1 MAKILVVED
10 NPANMKLAEFLLRK
24 AGHEVLAAEDAPAG
38 IALARA
44 QLPDLVLMDVQ
55 LPGMDGLEATRAL
68 KSDPATRAV
77 KVIALT
83 AFAMKGDE
91 EKMRSAGCDG
101 YIAKPFQYQEFLAR
115 IEAALRAAEEPRTG
129 PGRA

>member
-1 MAKILVVED
+1 MAKILLVED
-10 NPANMKLAEFLLRK
+10 NPANLKLAEFLLRK
-24 AGHEVLAAEDAPAG
+24 AGHEVLAAEDAIAG

-55 LPGMDGLEATRAL
+55 LPGMDGLEATRVL

-101 YIAKPFQYQEFLAR
+101 YIAKPFQYQEFLAQV
-115 IEAALRAAEEPRTG
+115 AAFLGERPA
-129 PGRA
+129 